1 MYVTKFVVFE
11 KSEKIVVW
19 NTYNLHEFQ
28 FSASD
33 SKICVRYDDL
43 TFKQLL
49 SLFWNHFGTIW
60 PCFSYWFLVSF
71 WGYFHIKGYYQLTNA
86 SSDLTPFFLGFKL
99 KELAEI
105 RQFEPKNSH
114 SSDTKVAWNPY
125 EVSMALKTQANS
137 TSANCGS
144 SWFTTNHNKDVI
156 LNITKKLLGSLNSMP
171 INFWVSITTQ
181 L

>member
-19 NTYNLHEFQ
+19 NTYNLHEFK

-33 SKICVRYDDL
+33 SKICVRYDNL
-43 TFKQLL
+43 KFKQLL

-71 WGYFHIKGYYQLTNA
+71 WGYFHIKGYYQLTNT

-125 EVSMALKTQANS
+125 EVMQVRHSIPYKQ
-137 TSANCGS
+137 
-144 SWFTTNHNKDVI
+144 
-156 LNITKKLLGSLNSMP
+156 
-171 INFWVSITTQ
+171 SITHRISQAPRIMQVKHYTSCRWAINIIQ
-181 L
+181 I

>member
-11 KSEKIVVW
+11 KSKKSVVW
-19 NTYNLHEFQ
+19 NTYNLHEFK

-33 SKICVRYDDL
+33 SKICVRYDNL
-43 TFKQLL
+43 KFKQLL

-71 WGYFHIKGYYQLTNA
+71 WGYFHIKGYYQLTNT

-114 SSDTKVAWNPY
+114 SSDTKMAWNPY
-125 EVSMALKTQANS
+125 EVKRTLT
-137 TSANCGS
+137 
-144 SWFTTNHNKDVI
+144 
-156 LNITKKLLGSLNSMP
+156 LNNYEQKSEAYFKVTD
-171 INFWVSITTQ
+171 F
-181 L
+181 

>member
-1 MYVTKFVVFE
+1 MSRSLSSLKKVKE
-11 KSEKIVVW
+11 SVVW
-19 NTYNLHEFQ
+19 NTYNLHEFK

-33 SKICVRYDDL
+33 SKICVRYDNL
-43 TFKQLL
+43 KFKQLL

-71 WGYFHIKGYYQLTNA
+71 WGYFHIKGYYQLTNT

-125 EVSMALKTQANS
+125 EVMGKTTPTGKCTPRREDIFKYGNQLFDNP
-137 TSANCGS
+137 
-144 SWFTTNHNKDVI
+144 
-156 LNITKKLLGSLNSMP
+156 LLL
-171 INFWVSITTQ
+171 
-181 L
+181 

>member
-11 KSEKIVVW
+11 KSEKTVVW
-19 NTYNLHEFQ
+19 NTYNLHEFK

-33 SKICVRYDDL
+33 SKICVRYDNL
-43 TFKQLL
+43 KFKQLL

-71 WGYFHIKGYYQLTNA
+71 WGYFHIKGYYQLTNT

-125 EVSMALKTQANS
+125 EVRVVETHKKWAEILLVNAHQKVPLSVYLPNHGASMSVIIRNF
-137 TSANCGS
+137 TSGGQKS
-144 SWFTTNHNKDVI
+144 QK
-156 LNITKKLLGSLNSMP
+156 P
-171 INFWVSITTQ
+171 
-181 L
+181 